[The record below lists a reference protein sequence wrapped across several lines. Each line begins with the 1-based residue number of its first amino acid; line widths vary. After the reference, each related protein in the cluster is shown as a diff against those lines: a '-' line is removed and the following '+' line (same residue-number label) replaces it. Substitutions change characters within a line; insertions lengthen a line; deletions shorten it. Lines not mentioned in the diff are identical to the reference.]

1 MALILAIPFR
11 TFPPVKDLIGQNIS
25 HYRILEAVGR
35 GGMGV
40 VYKAEDTRL
49 KRTVALKFLPP
60 ELTRD
65 PQAKERFIHEAQAAS
80 ALQHNNICTVHD
92 VDETPDG
99 SLFIVMDLY
108 EGESLKEKIERG
120 ALPIGEAVDIALQI
134 SRGLSEAH
142 RAGITHRDI
151 KPANILVTKAGVAKI
166 VDFGLAKLSGQT
178 MLTVAGST
186 VGTAAYMSPE
196 QARGVTVDQRSD
208 IWSMGVVLY
217 EMLAGKHPFAGDY
230 QEAVTYRILNEDPE
244 FVSKVRPA
252 VPAELD
258 RIVERAIAKDPA
270 RRYQTVDQFGTDL
283 ETVSREITAVRP
295 RKAVFGRLG
304 RRQRRIAMRALP
316 VLIVLIAVAGYF
328 LSRPAPGSGPVSL
341 ALLPLEN
348 IGGEKE
354 QEWFTDGMTD
364 ALITNLARIKGL
376 RVTQRASA
384 MKYRGSDKSASEIA
398 AELGVSFVLEG
409 SVLRSAENVKIT
421 IRLIDALTNKYLW
434 AEEYSRAFTGLMAL
448 QGEVAR
454 SIARQVQVALTQ
466 EEQKLL
472 TLEKPV
478 DPKAYEAY
486 LKGNFFFYKLT
497 REALGLALQYYELAA
512 SIDSTYAPA
521 FAGIA
526 LVWGGRAQMGY
537 IPMGAAAKE
546 GGLAEARALALDSSL
561 ADVHYMVGVRR
572 AWVEWNW
579 DGAVQSLR
587 KCLDLKP
594 NLAEAHAYLSQ
605 VLFIMKRPTDEPMGH
620 IQEALK
626 LDPFNP
632 LIQSLYA
639 MDLMYARRYD
649 EVIGLLRKTL
659 ETSPSEPIAL
669 STLRSAYHQ
678 KKMYDEALEA
688 WRLSYEAKG
697 DREAIR
703 ALDRGRAEGGYS
715 RALQTLAEMLIERSK
730 TSYVT
735 PWQVATLYTRAG
747 MKDEALDW
755 FEKAYDAHDP
765 NMPYLSV
772 DPIFDDLRDLPR
784 FQNILRRMGLPL

>member
-1 MALILAIPFR
+1 MVGR
-11 TFPPVKDLIGQNIS
+11 TVS
-25 HYRILEAVGR
+25 HYKILEHLGG

-65 PQAKERFIHEAQAAS
+65 PRAKERFIHEAQAAS

-108 EGESLKEKIERG
+108 EGETLREKIGRG
-120 ALPIGEAVDIALQI
+120 PLQIGEAVDTALQI

-142 RAGITHRDI
+142 KAGIIHRDI
-151 KPANILVTKAGVAKI
+151 KPANVLITRSDVAKI

-178 MLTVAGST
+178 MLTGAAST
-186 VGTAAYMSPE
+186 IGTAAYMSPE
-196 QARGVTVDQRSD
+196 QARGETADERSD
-208 IWSMGVVLY
+208 IWSTGVVLY
-217 EMLAGKHPFAGDY
+217 EMLTGKHPFAGEY
-230 QEAVTYRILNEDPE
+230 PEAVTYRILNEDPE
-244 FVSKVRPA
+244 FVSKIRPE

-258 RIVERAIAKDPA
+258 RIVERATAKDPA
-270 RRYQTVDQFGTDL
+270 RRYRTVEDL
-283 ETVSREITAVRP
+283 SADLDTFLREGAGVR
-295 RKAVFGRLG
+295 RRRAIFGRLG
-304 RRQRRIAMRALP
+304 KRQRKIAVRLLPAL
-316 VLIVLIAVAGYF
+316 VVLIAVAAYF
-328 LSRPAPGSGPVSL
+328 LARPAPGSGPVSL

-348 IGGEKE
+348 ISSEKE

-376 RVTQRASA
+376 RVTQRSSA

-409 SVLRSAENVKIT
+409 SVLRSAEDVKIT

-434 AEEYSRAFTGLMAL
+434 AEEYSRAFTGLLAL
-448 QGEVAR
+448 QGEVAKM
-454 SIARQVQVALTQ
+454 IARQVQVTLTQ

-472 TLEKPV
+472 TQDKPV
-478 DPKAYEAY
+478 NPEAYEAY
-486 LKGNFFFYKLT
+486 LKGNFFYYKFT

-512 SIDSTYAPA
+512 RIDSTYAPA

-537 IPMGAAAKE
+537 IPMSVAAKE
-546 GGLAEARALALDSSL
+546 GGLAEARALTLDSSL
-561 ADVHYMVGVRR
+561 AEVHYMVGVRR
-572 AWVEWNW
+572 AWLEWNW
-579 DGAVQSLR
+579 DGAVWSMR
-587 KCLDLKP
+587 KCVELKP
-594 NLAEAHAYLSQ
+594 NLAEAHAYFSHRVFTL
-605 VLFIMKRPTDEPMGH
+605 KRPDEAMGH
-620 IQEALK
+620 MEEALK

-639 MDLMYARRYD
+639 MDLMYVRRYD
-649 EVIGLLRKTL
+649 EVIRLLRKTL
-659 ETSPSEPIAL
+659 GTSPAEPIAL

-688 WRLSYEAKG
+688 WKLSYEAKG

-703 ALDRGRAEGGYS
+703 ALDRGRTEGGYS
-715 RALQTLAEMLIERSK
+715 RALQSLAEMLIERSK

-772 DPIFDDLRDLPR
+772 DPIFEDLRDLPR
-784 FQNILRRMGLPL
+784 FQAILRRMGLPHRT